1 LRGVRA
7 VLFDFNGTLSDD
19 EAILYAIYAE
29 LCAEQGRPLTQSD
42 YLERLAG
49 LSEEA
54 IFATWLGPEHPE
66 LDRLIADRIVRYR
79 SRVAGGT
86 TISTPVREAV
96 RYAAERATVGIVSGA
111 ARAEIEPVVAAAGL
125 GEAIAFVVSA
135 DDVGA
140 GKPHPEGYL
149 RALERLGGD
158 VSAGDVVAIED
169 TEAGIASAHAA
180 GIRAI
185 GLTRTVG
192 PDRLAAADELVEAI
206 DPGLMRRLLASPG
219 PLPATP

>member
-19 EAILYAIYAE
+19 EPILYAIYAE
-29 LCAEQGRPLTQSD
+29 LCAEQGRPLAQSD

-49 LSEEA
+49 LSEAA
-54 IFATWLGPEHPE
+54 IFATWLGPEHPQ
-66 LDRLIADRIVRYR
+66 LDRLIAERIARYR
-79 SRVAGGT
+79 SRAADGT
-86 TISTPVREAV
+86 TIAAPVRAAV
-96 RYAAERATVGIVSGA
+96 RCAAERATVGIVSGA
-111 ARAEIEPVVAAAGL
+111 ARAEIEPVLTAAGL
-125 GEAIAFVVSA
+125 DEAITFVVSA
-135 DDVGA
+135 DDVTA

-149 RALERLGGD
+149 RALARLGDD

-169 TEAGIASAHAA
+169 TAAGIASARAA
-180 GIRAI
+180 GIRVI

-192 PDRLAAADELVEAI
+192 PARLAAADGLVEAI